1 MVPAE
6 RETTACIRNNL
17 QHDTHH
23 KQTTS
28 ISNLLWFQPPQNPTY
43 VCFRIH
49 IYVHVIVYLKEQL
62 NKPKHASQCLNFS
75 CSKALCLCVFI
86 QKHFITFQN
95 HPKTA
100 ELSPARMEEHV
111 CRSTS
116 RSAATVPLVSRAD
129 GVSYV
134 SITTSVH
141 SQAYKHKPANTL

>member
-1 MVPAE
+1 MKK
-6 RETTACIRNNL
+6 L
-17 QHDTHH
+17 QA
-23 KQTTS
+23 
-28 ISNLLWFQPPQNPTY
+28 
-43 VCFRIH
+43 R
-49 IYVHVIVYLKEQL
+49 
-62 NKPKHASQCLNFS
+62 QCLNSS

-100 ELSPARMEEHV
+100 ELSPARMVEHV
-111 CRSTS
+111 RRSTS

-141 SQAYKHKPANTL
+141 SQAYKHTPMNP